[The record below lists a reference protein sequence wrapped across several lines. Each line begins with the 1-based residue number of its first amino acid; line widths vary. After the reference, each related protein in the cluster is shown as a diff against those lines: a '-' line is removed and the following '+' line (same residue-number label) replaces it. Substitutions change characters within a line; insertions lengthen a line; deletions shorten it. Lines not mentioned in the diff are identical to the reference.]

1 LVDQPK
7 ADPRGYTWD
16 TWTDFSPGIIS
27 QNKFAYAGFGIS
39 DSAPVPYKGPSVAAQ
54 PDGTFGCIALPNG
67 GLGPMPGRTGTLLAP
82 SGAFQDG
89 WDNWITGVLVYGVI
103 EGGMGASPGDELLFC
118 IDSVN
123 GSHNRLQAICALQT
137 GGAWNRILRSQ
148 SGASANDP
156 GTVYGF
162 SAVLTMANA
171 SDATGEATGTAVVA
185 MTTAFIADAAAIGA
199 YGFLGLYPD
208 PTNPSKGSAPYYKDY
223 SADLPGQPD
232 GETGIIFGHQG
243 RIVIFQQND
252 YLWTGSEVLGGP
264 YDQIYYTD
272 PANTVPGN
280 GNTDSLAQDVVF
292 VQEWPVGAGA
302 WGSMSAG
309 ELFVVKHR
317 GGGYIVSG
325 DLNEPTVTF
334 LGGVTPAYGTTVACQ
349 TPIGLVYL
357 SSNNGCWLWNGSNVS
372 QKLSNQL
379 NDDFFRSTPALPV
392 IGQEYQAFSWVD
404 MVVTSNNWVYD
415 TVTGGWWLLD
425 DQSVPF
431 TWFGQSWD
439 SDILYAFPPMVTAHT
454 DPICYTYD
462 KTQPA
467 TSYQWTSQPM
477 ARSIFR
483 SLIVREVVVRAQGF
497 GSITVVL
504 QGTGG
509 TTDQSTPVTLDINST
524 TQPVYLRFD
533 TGIEAQDVTVQV
545 TVEGSGGTAAPII
558 YGISTASIETI
569 LTNAT

>member
-1 LVDQPK
+1 LPGTP
-7 ADPRGYTWD
+7 DPRGLEWD

-27 QNKFAYAGFGIS
+27 QSKYAYAAFGT
-39 DSAPVPYKGPSVAAQ
+39 DNGAPVPYKGPSVAAQ

-67 GLGPMPGRTGTLLAP
+67 GLGPMPGRTGTLLGP
-82 SGAFQDG
+82 SAAFQNG
-89 WDNWITGVLVYGVI
+89 VDNWITGVLVYGVI
-103 EGGMGASPGDELLFC
+103 EGGAGGSPGDELLFC
-118 IDSVN
+118 IDSVD
-123 GSHNRLQAICALQT
+123 SSDLRKQCICALQT
-137 GGAWNRILRSQ
+137 GGAWNRILKT
-148 SGASANDP
+148 SGPASSVNGA
-156 GTVYGF
+156 GEVYGF

-171 SDATGEATGTAVVA
+171 SDSTGAATGTAVVA
-185 MTTAFIADAAAIGA
+185 MTTAFINDAAAIGA
-199 YGFLGLYPD
+199 TGILLLYPD
-208 PTNPSKGSAPYYKDY
+208 PTNPSKGSAPFYKDY

-280 GNTDSLAQDVVF
+280 GNTDSLKQDVVF

-334 LGGVTPAYGTTVACQ
+334 LAGVTPAYGTTVACQ
-349 TPIGLVYL
+349 TPIGLIYL
-357 SSNNGCWLWNGSNVS
+357 STNNGCWLWNGSNVS
-372 QKLSNQL
+372 QKISNQL
-379 NDDFFRSTPALPV
+379 NDDFFRCPPGLPA
-392 IGQEYQAFSWVD
+392 IGQVYQAFSWVD

-415 TVTGGWWLLD
+415 TVTGGWWILD
-425 DQSVPF
+425 DQTPPF
-431 TWFGQSWD
+431 MWFGQSWD
-439 SDILYAFPPMVTAHT
+439 SNVLYAFPPMVTSDT

-467 TSYQWTSQPM
+467 NSYQWTSYPM
-477 ARSIFR
+477 PRSIFK
-483 SLIVREVVVRAQGF
+483 SIVVREVVVRAQGF
-497 GSITVVL
+497 GTITVVL
-504 QGTGG
+504 QGVGG
-509 TTDQSTPVTLDINST
+509 STDVTVPVDVDVNST
-524 TQPVYLRFD
+524 LQPVYLRFD

-545 TVEGSGGTAAPII
+545 TATGDSGGPAPII
-558 YGISTASIETI
+558 YGISTGVVQT
-569 LTNAT
+569 LLVGPT